1 MKAIVG
7 VLCFTFLLAGC
18 GKDPRIAALEDRV
31 TALEA
36 KLNKLEATTKT
47 EQAAKPERIESQA
60 AAASPAA
67 VPPPPVEASRPDFEV
82 VSAALRTGEVNAS
95 WTRFSYVATIRN
107 NTGRTAT
114 AGGQV
119 LWLDGDGF
127 TVDSTPIRETLPFGE
142 SSITG
147 QALITANQVSRVKT
161 VRVKFD

>member
-7 VLCFTFLLAGC
+7 ALCFTFLLAGC
-18 GKDPRIAALEDRV
+18 GKDPRIAVLEDRV

-36 KLNKLEATTKT
+36 KLNKLEATTNT
-47 EQAAKPERIESQA
+47 EQAAKPERIEAQA
-60 AAASPAA
+60 AVAVPAA
-67 VPPPPVEASRPDFEV
+67 APAPLVEASRPDFEV

-107 NTGRTAT
+107 NTGRAAT

-127 TVDSTPIRETLPFGE
+127 TIDSTPIRETLPTGE

-147 QALITANQVSRVKT
+147 EALITANQVPRVRT
-161 VRVKFD
+161 VKIKFD